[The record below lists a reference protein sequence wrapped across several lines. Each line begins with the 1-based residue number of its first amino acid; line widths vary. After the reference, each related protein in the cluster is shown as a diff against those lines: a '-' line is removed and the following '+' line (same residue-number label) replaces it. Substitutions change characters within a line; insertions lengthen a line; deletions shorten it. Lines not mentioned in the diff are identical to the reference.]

1 MIRLIATVMMIVAA
15 AFGLYQV
22 KYRVHTIR
30 TQIADVQQQIE
41 NERENL
47 HVVAAEWTYLTR
59 PDRLK
64 RLSSNYTNLQP
75 LSSKQ
80 VVASIEAIPFAETP
94 GEPSMA
100 QVPAVSADTITPAA
114 HTVPDAE

>member
-1 MIRLIATVMMIVAA
+1 MMRALVVVMVIVVA

-22 KYRVHTIR
+22 KYRVHTLR

-41 NERENL
+41 AEREHL

-64 RLSSNYTNLQP
+64 RLAERYTQLQP
-75 LSSKQ
+75 LSSRQ
-80 VVASIEAIPFAETP
+80 VVAGVEAIPFAP
-94 GEPSMA
+94 
-100 QVPAVSADTITPAA
+100 PALAAEDALPVSPVA
-114 HTVPDAE
+114 HVTVEGQ

>member
-1 MIRLIATVMMIVAA
+1 MMRLLLTIVMIVTA

-30 TQIADVQQQIE
+30 TQIAEVQQQIE
-41 NERENL
+41 AERENL

-64 RLSSNYTNLQP
+64 RLATNHTNLQP

-80 VVASIEAIPFAETP
+80 VVAGIDAIPFAEVAEQAPTMNENIAP
-94 GEPSMA
+94 VS
-100 QVPAVSADTITPAA
+100 QIVPE
-114 HTVPDAE
+114 AE

>member
-1 MIRLIATVMMIVAA
+1 MIRLIATVLMIVAA

-41 NERENL
+41 DERENL

-64 RLSSNYTNLQP
+64 RLANNYTNLAP

-80 VVASIEAIPFAETP
+80 VVASIEAIPFAQTEEPPIAETAP
-94 GEPSMA
+94 EG
-100 QVPAVSADTITPAA
+100 ITPAA